1 MSKKLLDKNKD
12 DMQLENRVEVS
23 LKLNKEMVTIQ
34 TLFCVKTFELNDLG
48 LQLQSEVSSQ
58 QFLKLLTN
66 NLFSLVKE
74 TV

>member
-34 TLFCVKTFELNDLG
+34 TLFGVKTFELNDLG